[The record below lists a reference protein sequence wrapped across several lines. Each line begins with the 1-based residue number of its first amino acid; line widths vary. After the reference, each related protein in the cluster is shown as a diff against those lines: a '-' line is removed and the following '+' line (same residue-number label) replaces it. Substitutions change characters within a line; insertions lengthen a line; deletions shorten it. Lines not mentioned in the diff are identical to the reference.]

1 MHYLGCVLHALA
13 FIVRFQGVDSVTCR
27 DSTRK
32 VALVAGPRANS
43 PFATGWPETQEYLFE
58 LIDAAPGQRKGY
70 PMFRSLIRLA
80 LAFTTFALVI
90 PNTFAHDSWISR
102 GGHRNR
108 AGEWCCG
115 DGDCFVIPKER
126 IMMTGEGYV
135 IIQGPL
141 AGVGPQQYESV
152 PFSEASLPP
161 TESSGAANV
170 RTERAA
176 ASLRRRRP
184 PERIRDRSHKASRSR
199 KPGDLDASRRCRGT
213 AARRRA

>member
-1 MHYLGCVLHALA
+1 
-13 FIVRFQGVDSVTCR
+13 
-27 DSTRK
+27 
-32 VALVAGPRANS
+32 
-43 PFATGWPETQEYLFE
+43 
-58 LIDAAPGQRKGY
+58 
-70 PMFRSLIRLA
+70 MFRSLIRLA
-80 LAFTTFALVI
+80 LAFVTFVLII

-102 GGHRNR
+102 GGHRNA

-152 PFSEASLPP
+152 PFSEAQPSP

-184 PERIRDRSHKASRSR
+184 PERSRDPQPTKASSRRANPASSTHRGAAVGTTGRVGAPECWRPCRSMLPIGDAGIDPSSDRS
-199 KPGDLDASRRCRGT
+199 
-213 AARRRA
+213 